1 MDAGKVHPLNAS
13 LPTHPSQG
21 LAVSREG
28 AKEPTMNA
36 LNRTLLKKPTP
47 PARHLLPT
55 VVIGAGPVGL
65 AAAAHLVSRGHKP
78 IILEAGKHVGA
89 NMRSWGHVR
98 MFSPWKYNIDS
109 AARKLLLAS
118 GWSPPDEEGFP
129 TGSELLRDYLEP
141 LSRVPQ
147 IAAGLRVRT
156 RVVAVSRI
164 ATDKMKTTDRSSRPF
179 VVRISGP
186 DGDERLIAAA
196 VIDASGTY
204 HSPNPLGADG
214 LPAIGERAVAH
225 RVSYGIPD
233 ILGKSRETYAD
244 KHVLVVG
251 SGHSAFNA
259 LLDLEALSWT
269 APETRITWAIRRD
282 APELGGGGRDELAAR
297 GALGQAVQRLLD
309 NGRITIKPRFSIE
322 SIENV
327 DGKLAVQSSSES
339 IEGIDEII
347 ATTGF
352 RPDLSFLRELRLAL
366 DSIVESPSVLAP
378 LIDPNLH
385 SCGTVPP
392 HGAYELA
399 HPEELGFFIVGMK
412 SYGRAPT
419 FLMLTGYEQVRSVV
433 ALLDGDEAAAREV
446 QLTLPE
452 TGVCKV
458 DASGGSCCASTPSSS
473 ETVSCCAPAPRAS
486 AASSDCCAEP

>member
-1 MDAGKVHPLNAS
+1 MNVLDRTVLKQI
-13 LPTHPSQG
+13 THPDKQ
-21 LAVSREG
+21 
-28 AKEPTMNA
+28 
-36 LNRTLLKKPTP
+36 
-47 PARHLLPT
+47 LLPT

-78 IILEAGKHVGA
+78 IILEAGAHVGA

-98 MFSPWKYNIDS
+98 MFSPWKYNIDA
-109 AARKLLLAS
+109 AARKLLLES

-156 RVVAVSRI
+156 RVVAVSRM
-164 ATDKMKTTDRSSRPF
+164 ATDKMKSTDRSSRPF
-179 VVRISGP
+179 VVRIRGP
-186 DGDERLIAAA
+186 QGDARLIAGA

-225 RVSYGIPD
+225 RVTYGIPD

-282 APELGGGGRDELAAR
+282 APALGGGGRDELAAR

-309 NGRITIKPRFSIE
+309 TRRIAIKTGFSIE
-322 SIENV
+322 SLENV
-327 DGKLAVQSSSES
+327 GGKLAVHGPSDS
-339 IEGIDEII
+339 IEDIDEII

-352 RPDLSFLRELRLAL
+352 RPDVSFLRELRLAL

-378 LIDPNLH
+378 LIDPNVH

-399 HPEELGFFIVGMK
+399 HPEERGFFIVGMK

-419 FLMLTGYEQVRSVV
+419 FLMLTGYEQVRSIV

-446 QLTLPE
+446 QLLLPE

-458 DASGGSCCASTPSSS
+458 DTSGGSCCAPSPASN
-473 ETVSCCAPAPRAS
+473 ETATCCAPVPRAN
-486 AASSDCCAEP
+486 AASSTCCA

>member
-1 MDAGKVHPLNAS
+1 M
-13 LPTHPSQG
+13 G
-21 LAVSREG
+21 LMKGDGPALKWTQKNGRILRPGWTSPVK

-36 LNRTLLKKPTP
+36 LNHSFVKPLAP
-47 PARHLLPT
+47 RPNQSLPT

-65 AAAAHLVSRGHKP
+65 AAAVHLVARGHRP
-78 IILEAGKHVGA
+78 IVLEAGARVGA
-89 NMRSWGHVR
+89 SMRAWGHVR

-109 AARKLLLAS
+109 AARALLLDAR
-118 GWSPPDEEGFP
+118 WSPPADEEAFP
-129 TGSELLRDYLEP
+129 TGNELVDGYLEP
-141 LSRVPQ
+141 LARLPQ
-147 IAAGLRVRT
+147 IAAGLRLKT
-156 RVVAVSRI
+156 RVVAVSRLG
-164 ATDKMKTTDRSSRPF
+164 ADKMKTVDRASRPF
-179 VVRISGP
+179 VVRIKGP
-186 DGDERLIAAA
+186 GGDERLLAAA

-204 HSPNPLGADG
+204 QSPNPLGADG
-214 LPAIGERAVAH
+214 LPALGERALAH
-225 RVSYGIPD
+225 RIAYGVPD
-233 ILGKSRETYAD
+233 ILGKDRETYAD

-259 LLDLEALSWT
+259 LLDLEALSWK
-269 APETRITWAIRRD
+269 AAETRITWAIRRE
-282 APELGGGGRDELAAR
+282 APELGGGGRDELSAR

-309 NGRITIKPRFSIE
+309 TGRITIKTGFSIE
-322 SIENV
+322 SIEYAEA
-327 DGKLAVQSSSES
+327 KLAVHGPSDS
-339 IEGIDEII
+339 IDGVDEII

-366 DSIVESPSVLAP
+366 DAIVESPTVLAP

-399 HPEELGFFIVGMK
+399 HPEEPRFFVVGMK

-446 QLTLPE
+446 QLLLPE

-458 DASGGSCCASTPSSS
+458 DTSGGSCCAPAPAPAPARTQAP
-473 ETVSCCAPAPRAS
+473 TSCCA
-486 AASSDCCAEP
+486 

>member
-1 MDAGKVHPLNAS
+1 
-13 LPTHPSQG
+13 
-21 LAVSREG
+21 
-28 AKEPTMNA
+28 MNA
-36 LNRTLLKKPTP
+36 LNRTSLQQPT
-47 PARHLLPT
+47 ATSKQQRPT

-65 AAAAHLVSRGHKP
+65 AAAAHLVSRGHRP
-78 IILEAGKHVGA
+78 VIIEAGAGVGA
-89 NMRSWGHVR
+89 SMRSWGHVR
-98 MFSPWKYNIDS
+98 MFSPWKYNIDPAS
-109 AARKLLLAS
+109 RQLLLDA
-118 GWSPPDEEGFP
+118 GWAPPVDEEDFP
-129 TGSELLRDYLEP
+129 TGNELVDGYLEP
-141 LSRVPQ
+141 LARVPQ
-147 IAAGLRVRT
+147 IAAGLRVNT
-156 RVVAVSRI
+156 RVVAVSRLG
-164 ATDKMKTTDRSSRPF
+164 ADKMKTMDRSERPF
-179 VVRISGP
+179 VVRLEGP
-186 DGDERLIAAA
+186 DGDERLLASA

-214 LPAIGERAVAH
+214 LPALGERTAA
-225 RVSYGIPD
+225 RRIAYGIPD
-233 ILGKSRETYAD
+233 ILGKGRDRYAG

-259 LLDLEALSWT
+259 LLDLEALSWK
-269 APETRITWAIRRD
+269 APGTRITWAIRRE

-297 GALGQAVQRLLD
+297 GALGQAVQRLLEA
-309 NGRITIKPRFSIE
+309 GHITIKTGFSIE

-327 DGKLAVQSSSES
+327 EGRLAVQGATDA
-339 IEGIDEII
+339 IEGVDEII

-352 RPDLSFLRELRLAL
+352 RPDHELLRELRLAL

-399 HPEELGFFIVGMK
+399 HPEEPGFFVVGMK

-446 QLTLPE
+446 QLLLPE

-458 DASGGSCCASTPSSS
+458 DTSGG
-473 ETVSCCAPAPRAS
+473 SCCAPAPRAE
-486 AASSDCCAEP
+486 ASTSSCCA

>member
-1 MDAGKVHPLNAS
+1 
-13 LPTHPSQG
+13 
-21 LAVSREG
+21 
-28 AKEPTMNA
+28 MNA
-36 LNRTLLKKPTP
+36 LNRTFMKHKDA
-47 PARHLLPT
+47 PAKHQLPT
-55 VVIGAGPVGL
+55 IVIGAGPVGL
-65 AAAAHLVSRGHKP
+65 AAAAHLVTRGQRP
-78 IILEAGKHVGA
+78 IILEAGAQIGA

-98 MFSPWKYNIDS
+98 MFSPWKYNIDT
-109 AARKLLLAS
+109 AARKLLLDG
-118 GWSPPDEEGFP
+118 GWSPPDDEEGFP
-129 TGSELLRDYLEP
+129 TGNELIDGYLEP
-141 LSRVPQ
+141 LARVPQ
-147 IAAGLRVRT
+147 IAAGLRVKT
-156 RVVAVSRI
+156 RVIAVSRLGV
-164 ATDKMKTTDRSSRPF
+164 DKMKTTDRARRPF
-179 VVRISGP
+179 VVRVKGP
-186 DGDERLIAAA
+186 GGDERLLANA

-214 LPAIGERAVAH
+214 LPAVGERAVSDRIA
-225 RVSYGIPD
+225 YGIPD
-233 ILGKSRETYAD
+233 ILGKARDTYAD

-259 LLDLEALSWT
+259 LLDLEALSWK
-269 APETRITWAIRRD
+269 APDTRITWTIRRE

-309 NGRITIKPRFSIE
+309 TGRITIKTGFSIE
-322 SIENV
+322 SIERD
-327 DGKLAVQSSSES
+327 DGKLVVRGLSDT
-339 IEGIDEII
+339 IEGVDEII

-352 RPDLSFLRELRLAL
+352 RPDHEFLRELRLAL

-399 HPEELGFFIVGMK
+399 HPEEQGFFIVGMK

-446 QLTLPE
+446 QLLLPE
-452 TGVCKV
+452 TGVCKS
-458 DASGGSCCASTPSSS
+458 DTSGGSCCAPSPSKGES
-473 ETVSCCAPAPRAS
+473 ASCCAPAPRTEAPTTG
-486 AASSDCCAEP
+486 CCA